1 MYYILHIKSVF
12 SVMIPA
18 NFFLINIVFLR
29 QSGSE
34 SALRLLRIL
43 WNESTS
49 RTHYSKNLSL
59 LQIQQQTVLVEHN
72 SSLHQQQAV
81 LIEHN
86 SSLRQQQAVL
96 IEHNSSL
103 RQQQADLI
111 EHNSSLRQQQAV
123 LIETQLK
130 FTSTTGRNLHIKKK
144 YGELHL
150 DYFSHHSL

>member
-49 RTHYSKNLSL
+49 RTHYSKTSAFCNYNSKLSL
-59 LQIQQQTVLVEHN
+59 LNTTQVYINNKQSLLNTTQVYINNKQSLLNTTQVYVNNKQSLLNTTQVYVNNKQTLLN
-72 SSLHQQQAV
+72 T
-81 LIEHN
+81 
-86 SSLRQQQAVL
+86 
-96 IEHNSSL
+96 
-103 RQQQADLI
+103 
-111 EHNSSLRQQQAV
+111 
-123 LIETQLK
+123 TQVYVNNRAK
-130 FTSTTGRNLHIKKK
+130 SPH
-144 YGELHL
+144 
-150 DYFSHHSL
+150 